1 MKTQTK
7 VSIFLIITPVIST
20 IMALLLL
27 SFFQLQFI
35 EKESIL
41 FIVVTI
47 SSLAS
52 LGAYLYDKLDKKSF
66 V

>member
-1 MKTQTK
+1 
-7 VSIFLIITPVIST
+7 
-20 IMALLLL
+20 MALLLL

-35 EKESIL
+35 EKEAIL

-52 LGAYLYDKLDKKSF
+52 LGAYLYDKLDKKPF